1 MNDDLCLIRSQKSVA
16 SNQKWDIQLRFKTS
30 IFFFLTWT
38 DKIRRALSIAFAVEP
53 LKLMMVDPPLF
64 SPPPPFTFTCV
75 WFGLR
80 GIMLWT
86 NGAAIDFSPNHK
98 ISHSFYCYVMLF
110 SCELQDLFFIAKHY
124 AARVRSRLSFRSS
137 LRKDRNIINL
147 SQSINEGRVKLSMHS
162 PTIEYISMSQSSHTH
177 NLRVTQ

>member
-1 MNDDLCLIRSQKSVA
+1 MNDDFCLISSQKRVA
-16 SNQKWDIQLRFKTS
+16 SNQNLSNIQPRFKAL
-30 IFFFLTWT
+30 IFLTWT

-53 LKLMMVDPPLF
+53 LKLMMVDAPLF

-137 LRKDRNIINL
+137 LRKDRNIDKWGKSEAVNAF
-147 SQSINEGRVKLSMHS
+147 S
-162 PTIEYISMSQSSHTH
+162 
-177 NLRVTQ
+177 NLRIHIYESELTYA